1 MRVVDYE
8 LFNVPPRW
16 TFLKLTTS
24 DGTVGWG
31 EVSLSRQR
39 RAVSGAVADFMEE
52 YVLGGDPMRIEDHWQ
67 AMFRSGRFRGGP
79 VLMTGI
85 AGIDQALWDVKG
97 KVHGLPVAEFLGGP
111 VRDRIRLYQHVRTKD
126 EVASTNEGDGGDSS
140 ADEEGHRVAEPDAF
154 AEDARRQVDAGFDAL
169 KLVPFG
175 RLAAVA
181 TPDEIDRAR
190 AVVRAVREAV
200 GPDVD
205 VALDFHGRASK
216 ASAKQLATALE
227 EFDPMFYE
235 EAVTGPEHADGY
247 PELARHSSVPLATGE
262 RRHSRWGFKRIFED
276 GAVDI
281 VQPDI
286 CYAGGISELHRIG
299 AMAEAYDVALAPHCP
314 FGPIALAACLQV
326 DAATHNAFVQEQ
338 IVHREDYLDYS
349 LLSYLENPEVLAH
362 EDGYVDCLTDPGLG
376 VTVDEETVRK
386 HAVDDPQWESPG
398 WRHADGR
405 VAQN

>member
-16 TFLKLTTS
+16 TFLKLETA

-39 RAVSGAVADFMEE
+39 RAASGAVADFMEE
-52 YVLGGDPMRIEDHWQ
+52 YVLGGNPTRVEDHWQ

-85 AGIDQALWDVKG
+85 AGIDQALWDIKG
-97 KVHGLPVAEFLGGP
+97 KVYGMPVSEFLGGP
-111 VRDRIRLYQHVRTKD
+111 VRDRIRLYQHVRTKV
-126 EVASTNEGDGGDSS
+126 EVASANDGSDKGDND
-140 ADEEGHRVAEPDAF
+140 HQVASPDAF
-154 AEDARRQVDAGFDAL
+154 VEDARRQISAGFDAL

-175 RLAAVA
+175 MLGAVIKP
-181 TPDEIDRAR
+181 TKVDRAR
-190 AVVRAVREAV
+190 DVMRAVREEV

-205 VALDFHGRASK
+205 LALDFHGRASR
-216 ASAKQLATALE
+216 ASAKQMATALE

-247 PELARHSSVPLATGE
+247 PELARHTSVPIATGE
-262 RRHSRWGFKRIFED
+262 RRHSRWAFKELFED
-276 GAVDI
+276 GVVDI
-281 VQPDI
+281 VQPDL
-286 CYAGGISELHRIG
+286 CYAGGISEMHRIG
-299 AMAEAYDVALAPHCP
+299 TIAEAYDVSLAPHCP

-326 DAATHNAFVQEQ
+326 DAATHNAFIQEQ
-338 IVHREDYLDYS
+338 IVHREDYLDHS
-349 LLSYLENPEVLAH
+349 VLSYLENPEVLAQ
-362 EDGYVDCLTDPGLG
+362 EDGHVDVLTDPGLG
-376 VTVDEETVRK
+376 ITVDESTVRA
-386 HAVDDPQWESPG
+386 HAIDDPQWESPG